1 MLKHINK
8 ERRQLFLLNL
18 INQVLFYHDCCYFVN
33 LHYLRS
39 VLIHSQNP
47 SKLNTLSI
55 KFYKNYVIFFS
66 EEMASPRTRR
76 VLAELRP
83 KDENNVS

>member
-1 MLKHINK
+1 M
-8 ERRQLFLLNL
+8 
-18 INQVLFYHDCCYFVN
+18 HDCCYFVN
-33 LHYLRS
+33 LHYKIRVNSFTKPVKVKYS
-39 VLIHSQNP
+39 VIKILQ
-47 SKLNTLSI
+47 KLC
-55 KFYKNYVIFFS
+55 YFFS